1 MQSPIESPTTTSPTG
16 LSGAEL
22 QAYNMLTPQEQAQYK
37 ALATQGIKAQTDYL
51 TKSKANIEFQKSQ
64 EEKRLEM
71 EDNADAIADMNSQ
84 RNIEEAQ
91 RQVANLKQNIG
102 YLGTGGQ
109 P

>member
-1 MQSPIESPTTTSPTG
+1 
-16 LSGAEL
+16 
-22 QAYNMLTPQEQAQYK
+22 MLTPQEQQTYK

-51 TKSKANIEFQKSQ
+51 TKSKANMEYQKSQ
-64 EEKRLEM
+64 EDKRVQM
-71 EDNADAIADMNSQ
+71 EDNTDAISDMNSQ

>member
-1 MQSPIESPTTTSPTG
+1 
-16 LSGAEL
+16 
-22 QAYNMLTPQEQAQYK
+22 MLTPQEQQTYK
-37 ALATQGIKAQTDYL
+37 ALATQGLKAQTDYL
-51 TKSKANIEFQKSQ
+51 AKSKANVEFEKSQ
-64 EEKRLEM
+64 EEKRLQM
-71 EDNADAIADMNSQ
+71 EDNTDAISDMNSQ